1 MSFACDA
8 CNKSVPVGKRSE
20 WIERCPWCGGPLTF
34 VGLTAV
40 SPAASTRPKRNT
52 NRHAA
57 PERRRSQPA
66 QTRPLPEWVAWA
78 GAIVFFLL
86 VLLGTSLYLA
96 STLPRQSAAGNELA
110 VAEPLMAA
118 EPERR
123 SLEPVAPRRTEPR
136 QPAADPP
143 RVREEPPV
151 PEQPQELPPPREL
164 AKADEPPPAEQQK
177 PVQEQTPLDQQQK
190 PQEQKPSGSLLDFP
204 MVQQSGGQ
212 QPGGGQQAGMPPG
225 AVKPIPPGQQ
235 PKDKPAVAIFMGVKA
250 EGKRICIIAD
260 CSGSMA
266 YNNRMKRLKE
276 ELWKTVEAFTPEQE
290 FYIIYFSDTAMPM
303 TTKRN
308 WWRAG
313 GLDMK
318 KVHGWIDRQQPQG
331 GTEPMPAIQIAFRLK
346 PRPDAIFILTD
357 GLIPLTTPQGVAR
370 LNGAGKNKVPIH
382 TILFGG
388 ELAGVEER
396 IVQVP
401 TMVRGRTVMV
411 QRRVPVAKTEKDEGQ
426 LEQVSRD
433 SGGTHRFVPD
443 EGKAGR

>member
-8 CNKSVPVGKRSE
+8 CNKAVPVGKRSE
-20 WIERCPWCGGPLTF
+20 WIDRCPSCGGPLTF
-34 VGLTAV
+34 VGLVAV
-40 SPAASTRPKRNT
+40 SSAASHRPKRKT
-52 NRHAA
+52 SRHAA
-57 PERRRSQPA
+57 PERRRPQPA
-66 QTRPLPEWVAWA
+66 QTRPLPKWAPWA
-78 GAIVFFLL
+78 GAIVFFLI

-96 STLPRQSAAGNELA
+96 STMPRQPVAGQELA
-110 VAEPLMAA
+110 VAESLTAA
-118 EPERR
+118 EPEQRI
-123 SLEPVAPRRTEPR
+123 LEPVEPRRTESR

-143 RVREEPPV
+143 RVREEPSV
-151 PEQPQELPPPREL
+151 PKQPQELPPPREL
-164 AKADEPPPAEQQK
+164 AKADEPPPAEQQTQ
-177 PVQEQTPLDQQQK
+177 VQEQAPLEQQPK
-190 PQEQKPSGSLLDFP
+190 PQEQKPSGSLLDIP
-204 MVQQSGGQ
+204 TGQQSGGQ
-212 QPGGGQQAGMPPG
+212 QAGGGQKPGMPPG
-225 AVKPIPPGQQ
+225 AVKPIPPGEQ
-235 PKDKPAVAIFMGVKA
+235 PKGKALPAIFMGVKA

-266 YNNRMKRLKE
+266 YNNRMTRLKK

-313 GLDMK
+313 GTDMK

-331 GTEPMPAIQIAFRLK
+331 GTEPMPAFQVAFRLK
-346 PRPDAIFILTD
+346 PRPDAIFFLTD
-357 GLIPLTTPQGVAR
+357 GLIPLTTPQGVAK
-370 LNGAGKNKVPIH
+370 LNGTGRNKVPIH

-396 IVQVP
+396 VVMVP
-401 TMVRGRTVMV
+401 TTVRGRTVMV
-411 QRRVPVAKTEKDEGQ
+411 PRRVPVAKTEKDLGQ

-443 EGKAGR
+443 EGNAGR